1 MKSYPSILGLH
12 HKYVKDI
19 LTQPVV
25 IQEKVDGSQFSFW
38 LDPLGMPVYHSRKT
52 LLHPG
57 GVGGNFGLAVQ
68 TVDTLIPLL
77 REGWVYRAEAIT
89 RPKHNVL
96 KYDRI
101 PKGGLI
107 LFDVEKPGG
116 EYLDPF
122 ELAVE
127 AGRLELEVV
136 PVFFYSLWE
145 HFAKELEQF
154 VGWDSILGGCKVE
167 GIVIKSRVLKD
178 PEGQPLMAKLV
189 RDDFKEAHK
198 REFKVGPD
206 IIQKI
211 VEALLVERRWEK
223 AVERL
228 RDADA
233 LVNAPQDIG
242 PLLKEIHQDV
252 LKEETEWMKDKLFE
266 YSWKQIA
273 RGITTGFPE
282 WYKERIRED
291 DEKECSSSTP

>member
-1 MKSYPSILGLH
+1 MESYPSIMGLH

-25 IQEKVDGSQFSFW
+25 IQEKVDGSQFSFVRE
-38 LDPLGMPVYHSRKT
+38 DPASVVCHSRKT
-52 LLHPG
+52 LLHPSQG
-57 GVGGNFGLAVQ
+57 TGGNFGLAVE
-68 TVDTLIPLL
+68 TVGTLGPLL

-101 PKGGLI
+101 PRGGLI
-107 LFDVEKPGG
+107 LFDVVTADGNYLEPEALAG
-116 EYLDPF
+116 EAKRLD
-122 ELAVE
+122 
-127 AGRLELEVV
+127 LEVV
-136 PVFFYSLWE
+136 PEYYFALWN
-145 HFAKELEQF
+145 APKENLAQYLEK
-154 VGWDSILGGCKVE
+154 DSILGGCKIE
-167 GIVIKSRVLKD
+167 GIVIKSWVLKAPD
-178 PEGQPLMAKLV
+178 GNPLMAKLV

-206 IIQKI
+206 IIQQI

-242 PLLKEIHQDV
+242 PLLREIHQDV
-252 LKEETEWMKDKLFE
+252 LKEETEWMAKKLLE
-266 YSWKQIA
+266 GAWKQIA
-273 RGITTGFPE
+273 KGITTGFPE
-282 WYKERIRED
+282 WYKERISNGA
-291 DEKECSSSTP
+291 K